1 MNCTSQSWRRACS
14 AVAML
19 GSPGAGPGWVN
30 TQGVTAAGP
39 EQKHRRDSTV
49 KTDATISAETSQR
62 TARTKG
68 PVQGSSQ
75 HLAPGQ
81 PPSPKPPSGH
91 QEDEGLPLQS
101 ATTWGRNRPPKG
113 EAASV
118 DVYPGA
124 LILTEINRG
133 AARFAP
139 APPPRPRPG
148 KWRLVRRS
156 QEKIKG
162 TDLSVLRN
170 PVC

>member
-1 MNCTSQSWRRACS
+1 M
-14 AVAML
+14 
-19 GSPGAGPGWVN
+19 N